1 MAALD
6 IRPISDNGTR
16 RMYAADSPI
25 DFETWLDLAEDMD
38 TELVRGVMIDKMAAQ
53 YPHEWVFGW
62 LHSIILSYVME
73 RSLGVVLGSRSAVK
87 INAVDGRLPD
97 LLFVRADNTQIIQNR
112 AIYGTPDLVIEITSE
127 NDRPSDLIP
136 LEADYR
142 DIGVPEIVFIDP
154 KQQRVRYIVKT
165 ETGYNEKFLTTGE
178 LSFVCVPGFHIQ
190 VEWLF
195 QEDKPN
201 AYRIT
206 KALIEAAENN
216 T

>member
-1 MAALD
+1 MVALD
-6 IRPISDNGTR
+6 IRPVSDSGSR
-16 RMYAADSPI
+16 RVYAADSPI

-53 YPHEWVFGW
+53 YPHEWIFGW
-62 LHSIILSYVME
+62 LHSVMLAYVIE

-112 AIYGTPDLVIEITSE
+112 AIYGTPDLVIEITLE

-142 DIGVPEIVFIDP
+142 DIGVPEIIFIDP
-154 KQQRVRYIVKT
+154 KKKRVRCIRKT
-165 ETGYNEKFLTTGE
+165 ETGYDETFLTTGT
-178 LSFVCVPGFHIQ
+178 LAFVCIPGFHIE

-195 QEDKPN
+195 QDDKPYP
-201 AYRIT
+201 YRIT
-206 KALIEAAENN
+206 KALLEAAENGA
-216 T
+216 